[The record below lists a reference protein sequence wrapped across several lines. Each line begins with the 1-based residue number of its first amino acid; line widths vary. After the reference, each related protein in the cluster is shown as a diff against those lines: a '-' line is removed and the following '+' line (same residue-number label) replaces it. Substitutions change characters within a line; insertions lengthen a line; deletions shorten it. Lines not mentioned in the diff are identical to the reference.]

1 MSLIVFPENIILPER
16 GERIDRACKMKIKFL
31 IFLKKKKR
39 TLFVLIR
46 VSFLLFYYYKIIYL
60 TFSKYSLPVL
70 P

>member
-46 VSFLLFYYYKIIYL
+46 V
-60 TFSKYSLPVL
+60 
-70 P
+70 